1 MPLQCLKKSLSV
13 LLWCGN
19 WIVSL
24 SVICSLSSPSSPSS
38 SLTDLLFHKEV
49 QLVPFLGPVH
59 SFFSVPKQLF
69 FHVIQDPVPT
79 SSPQRGFHDPWLVS
93 QSQFAFCFNNDLGY
107 LCVSAMSPSVPL
119 RMPSLR
125 SLLLS
130 SLPMYGLLPELWLV
144 QRRFSIKRWTKELI
158 VREK

>member
-1 MPLQCLKKSLSV
+1 MHTSSLLKKKSLSV
-13 LLWCGN
+13 LLWYGN
-19 WIVSL
+19 WTVSP

-49 QLVPFLGPVH
+49 HLVPFLGPVH
-59 SFFSVPKQLF
+59 SFSVPKQLF

-79 SSPQRGFHDPWLVS
+79 SSPQRGFHDPWLAS
-93 QSQFAFCFNNDLGY
+93 RSQFAFFFSNDLGY

-119 RMPSLR
+119 RMSSLR

-130 SLPMYGLLPELWLV
+130 SLPIYGLLPEL
-144 QRRFSIKRWTKELI
+144 
-158 VREK
+158 